1 MAQSEH
7 FQDAELAC
15 PCCGE
20 NYCTEPLVNALEAL
34 RAEVGLPITVNSG
47 YRCGAHNAKVGG
59 EPNSYHTRGMAAD
72 IRVAGI
78 SPAELYEIA
87 RRIPAFGGFGVAK
100 TFLHVDVRT
109 QKARWC
115 YDEHGKQCAWNLEAM

>member
-1 MAQSEH
+1 MNSPH
-7 FQDAELAC
+7 FSDQELAC
-15 PCCGE
+15 PCCGV
-20 NYCTEPLVNALEAL
+20 NLCTGPLVNALEAL

-47 YRCGAHNAKVGG
+47 YRCGPHNQAVGG
-59 EPNSYHTRGMAAD
+59 EPNSYHVRGMAAD
-72 IRVAGI
+72 VKVKGI
-78 SPAELYEIA
+78 APTELYEIA

-115 YDEHGKQCAWNLEAM
+115 YDEYGKQCAWNLGELS